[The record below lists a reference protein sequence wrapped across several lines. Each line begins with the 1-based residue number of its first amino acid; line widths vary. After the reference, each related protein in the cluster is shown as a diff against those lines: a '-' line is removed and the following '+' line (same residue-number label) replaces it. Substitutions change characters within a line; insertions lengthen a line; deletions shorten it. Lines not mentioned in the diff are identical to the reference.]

1 MNPPQ
6 FRTGQCVSFVGGMGT
21 IKSRRP
27 NSGRWIYVIE
37 MPLGKLPDFGR
48 IGAESS
54 ILLIEADLQEVA

>member
-1 MNPPQ
+1 MNAPQ
-6 FRTGQCVSFVGGMGT
+6 FRTGQSVSFVGGTGT
-21 IKSRRP
+21 IKSRKP

-37 MPLGKLPDFGR
+37 MPLGEIPMFGR